1 MHFTV
6 VRALLQGSKI
16 VLQLSKQ
23 SEREFRRL
31 SDVFSW
37 GFFSSAEDEDKDNNT
52 DVKES
57 ALSQLIREQLIKGDV
72 NTEVPTLARMV
83 KIVVASMHEG
93 TPLCIRNLMTCLQMQ
108 GV

>member
-1 MHFTV
+1 MHFY
-6 VRALLQGSKI
+6 RGQ
-16 VLQLSKQ
+16 
-23 SEREFRRL
+23 RL
-31 SDVFSW
+31 SYNCQNKAKGSLDACLMFFSW

-52 DVKES
+52 DAKES